1 MKKPEHSRSQ
11 FKKKGGGLKKKRK
24 GSLPIISLTVDK
36 SVSELVHA
44 EGIIPTPAAIHAA
57 KKKRELARNY
67 RDDIGT
73 STSQRFKNAVPFN
86 PISDDENSD
95 DGVIESQSVRQFG
108 VACDTS
114 KQMQVLSALDNA
126 DSGSDEE
133 KFNEEQIFKG
143 VYNFPLPS
151 ESTSDV
157 CGASDIHISSIVF
170 TPISV
175 ESLQSKLK
183 SQLSYLKG
191 QLSDNNNS
199 TTKLNE
205 DMKAANEEINAMDSH
220 SQALAI
226 KYQFFQETRCHIRDL
241 LLCLTEKV
249 IEMTS

>member
-1 MKKPEHSRSQ
+1 M
-11 FKKKGGGLKKKRK
+11 
-24 GSLPIISLTVDK
+24 IDK
-36 SVSELVHA
+36 SDSELVLA
-44 EGIIPTPAAIHAA
+44 EGVIPTPAAIHAA

-67 RDDIGT
+67 SDDIGT
-73 STSQRFKNAVPFN
+73 STSQSRFKNAVPFN

-95 DGVIESQSVRQFG
+95 DGVMESRTVRQFG

-114 KQMQVLSALDNA
+114 KQMEVLSALDNA

-143 VYNFPLPS
+143 VNSFPLPCETS
-151 ESTSDV
+151 ETCATSDLHV
-157 CGASDIHISSIVF
+157 PSITF

-175 ESLQSKLK
+175 ESLQSKFK
-183 SQLSYLKG
+183 SQLSYLKD

-199 TTKLNE
+199 TTKLTE
-205 DMKAANEEINAMDSH
+205 DMKATNEEIITLDSH

-226 KYQFFQETRCHIRDL
+226 KYQFFQEMRCHIRDL

-249 IEMTS
+249 FETVNRYPCTLLRNGQGQHDVL